1 MFSVGTSMEEFS
13 CVLVVGKLYLFKRF
27 FIPTFVC
34 VDFLSCW
41 QCHENQ
47 FPNVGFLAKQIL
59 GILRSQIET
68 KNVFSLINV

>member
-47 FPNVGFLAKQIL
+47 FADVGFLAK
-59 GILRSQIET
+59 
-68 KNVFSLINV
+68 